1 MVTLAAIGGSNVK
14 AVLTCWPHVARIFPP
29 RHEEPMALR
38 SQSAPVTA
46 DDLEHFPDDG
56 NRYEV
61 IDGELFVT
69 PAPLVSHQ
77 RVQMRL
83 VEILLPYVRA
93 CGLELFVAPTA
104 VRASPLTEVQPDLLA
119 VMRGTSVSV
128 GDRYIAM
135 RDVLLAVEIA
145 SRSTARV
152 DRERKRPLYMAEG
165 VREYW
170 IVDGDAGTVE
180 VWRAGAAAPEIARDA
195 LRWQPVVTREALLV
209 HLSALWDVAAR

>member
-1 MVTLAAIGGSNVK
+1 M
-14 AVLTCWPHVARIFPP
+14 AVRVPSGLI
-29 RHEEPMALR
+29 
-38 SQSAPVTA
+38 TA
-46 DDLEHFPDDG
+46 DDLQHYPDDG

-83 VEILLPYVRA
+83 VELLLPYVRA
-93 CGLELFVAPTA
+93 SGIELFVAPTA
-104 VRASPLTEVQPDLLA
+104 VRASPLTEVLPDLLA
-119 VMRGTSVSV
+119 VPIGTADAP
-128 GDRYIAM
+128 GDRFIVM
-135 RDVLLAVEIA
+135 GEVLLAVEIA

-170 IVDGDAGTVE
+170 IVDGAARSVE
-180 VWRAGAAAPEIARDA
+180 VWTRGAIEPRVVRDQLSWQPDARHDA
-195 LRWQPVVTREALLV
+195 LEISLEALW
-209 HLSALWDVAAR
+209 SGAQR